1 MAQARA
7 NAPHILHLQPDGT
20 PQAAARTAML
30 IAAFGR
36 TYRHSIVACDPA
48 RRQWLSGTGSGSVT
62 WLTGFPELAGGPTPG
77 RLNRLA
83 RAMLPFD
90 LVISHG
96 YGAINAAMARTTFA
110 EAYPVPP
117 IIHHEWDHKPVIT
130 NMARRRRNWF
140 RRFALGKTAALV
152 VDSERME
159 ERALV
164 DWQQPIGRVKHIAQG
179 IDVRAFAKRPRADAL
194 PMLVKRPGELW
205 IGVVDEAGD
214 LNTLPQALDL
224 LTGLPDECQLV
235 WATAENR
242 AFPIAEAADARSLN
256 HRVHNI
262 APMPPLER
270 FIGLFDIFLSLSPD
284 VSRDTV
290 LAAMASGLPIVAP
303 PIVPIAYPV
312 SDENQPWVRGN
323 PGESLRQLV
332 NSARLGKESGEANR
346 RRALAQFDIE
356 KTAATYQR
364 LFDSA
369 IALRSAQ

>member
-1 MAQARA
+1 MAQARGT
-7 NAPHILHLQPDGT
+7 APHILHLLPDST
-20 PQAAARTAML
+20 PQAASRTAML
-30 IAAFGR
+30 IAGFGR
-36 TYRHSIVACDPA
+36 TYRHSIVAADPA
-48 RRQWLSGTGSGSVT
+48 QRQWLNGAGSGSVT
-62 WLTGFPELAGGPTPG
+62 WLTGFPELAGGPSPG

-90 LVISHG
+90 LVVSHG
-96 YGAINAAMARTTFA
+96 YGAMNAVMARTAFA
-110 EAYPVPP
+110 EAYSVPP

-152 VDSERME
+152 VDTERVE

-164 DWQQPIGRVKHIAQG
+164 DWQQPIGRVKHIADG

-194 PMLVKRPGELW
+194 PMLVKRPGEFW
-205 IGVVDEAGD
+205 IGVVDEAGNLD
-214 LNTLPQALDL
+214 ALPQALDL

-235 WATAENR
+235 WATAKNR
-242 AFPIAEAADARSLN
+242 AFRIAEAADAKALN

-270 FIGLFDIFLSLSPD
+270 FIGLFDLFLGLSPD
-284 VSRDTV
+284 VPRDTV
-290 LAAMASGLPIVAP
+290 LAAMASGLPVVAP
-303 PIVPIAYPV
+303 PTVPVAHLV
-312 SDENQPWVRGN
+312 SEENQPWVRGD
-323 PGESLRQLV
+323 PRESVRQLV
-332 NSARLGKESGEANR
+332 NSAKLAQASGEANR
-346 RRALAQFDIE
+346 RRALAEFDVD

-369 IALRSAQ
+369 IALRPAR